1 MTTPRTR
8 AVVSLAAAVF
18 GILTLDGCVRPPSP
32 SDEPPPVSSYPLSV
46 HFDNDA
52 RDYVHVY
59 LIGDSRQWLLGRV
72 DPGAIATLRIPDA
85 AIRGN
90 SRYVRLAV
98 IMGGRLTQE
107 AVADPRAQVTVLQP
121 ASAMV
126 SHQWRFDG
134 GELRSTQLPAARVN
148 RSPQ

>member
-1 MTTPRTR
+1 MTTPRTS
-8 AVVSLAAAVF
+8 ALVSLAATVVVL
-18 GILTLDGCVRPPSP
+18 LTLGACVRPPSP
-32 SDEPPPVSSYPLSV
+32 LDEPPPVASYPLSI

-98 IMGGRLTQE
+98 IMGGRLTPE
-107 AVADPRAQVTVLQP
+107 AVADTRATVTVLQP

-126 SHQWRFDG
+126 AHQWRFDG
-134 GELRSTQLPAARVN
+134 AEIGFTQLPTARVN
-148 RSPQ
+148 RGRP